1 MLMNTLKYQAQG
13 PRFMPSG
20 ALDRLSLF
28 LRGITYTS
36 ALLVGATFLWLTA
49 YIVLKGTPCLS
60 WQIFSFEYSSENVSM
75 LPALCVT
82 LIMVAMALIFAA
94 PIGIGAAIYLVEY
107 AVNESRLVGLI
118 RLTCESLA
126 GIPSIVY
133 GLFGFLLFVVYLG
146 MGFSLLAGSLTLAVM
161 ILPLIMRT
169 SEEALKSVPP
179 GLREGSF
186 ALGAGRLATIF
197 RVLLPSAM
205 PGILAGL
212 ILAIGRVVGE
222 SAALLYTAGTVAA
235 MPEGVFSSGR
245 TLAVHM
251 YALLSEGL
259 YIREAHATALVLL
272 LMTLLIN
279 AASSFAARLLTAEK
293 E

>member
-1 MLMNTLKYQAQG
+1 MAKG
-13 PRFMPSG
+13 PRFMPDPG
-20 ALDRLSLF
+20 RDALSCF
-28 LRGITYTS
+28 LRVLTWTC
-36 ALLVGATFLWLTA
+36 ALIVGATFLWLTA
-49 YIVLKGTPCLS
+49 YIVLKGIPCLS
-60 WQIFSFEYSSENVSM
+60 WKIFAWEYSSENVSM

-82 LIMVAMALIFAA
+82 LIMVGLALLFAG

-107 AVNESRLVGLI
+107 ARNESRLVSLI

-169 SEEALKSVPP
+169 SEEALKSVPASW
-179 GLREGSF
+179 REGSF

-197 RVLLPSAM
+197 RVLLPAAT

-235 MPEGVFSSGR
+235 MPEGIFSSGR

-279 AASSFAARLLTAEK
+279 AASTGMARLLGAEK